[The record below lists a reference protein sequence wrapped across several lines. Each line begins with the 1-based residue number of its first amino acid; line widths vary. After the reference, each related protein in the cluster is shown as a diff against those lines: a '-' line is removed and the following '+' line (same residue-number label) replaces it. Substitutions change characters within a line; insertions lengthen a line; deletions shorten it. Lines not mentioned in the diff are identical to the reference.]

1 MDEETNAIYMND
13 VSIALRSEV
22 ESIERVELR
31 VLRHSTQECKQQCQY
46 LRNDNAS
53 RMNFV
58 QRGLG
63 L

>member
-1 MDEETNAIYMND
+1 MID
-13 VSIALRSEV
+13 VTIALRSEV

-31 VLRHSTQECKQQCQY
+31 VLRHSTQECKQQCLY

-58 QRGLG
+58 RRGLG